1 MRYAHPGTPGALVS
15 FKSAYGNYIDGQ
27 FVEPLGGEYFMNTS
41 PVDGSDIAQFPRS
54 DAKDIDFALDAA
66 HRAAEAWGKHR
77 YSIVPTCCFRSPIGF
92 RRTWNIW
99 RLLKAGT
106 MVNRCAKR

>member
-41 PVDGSDIAQFPRS
+41 PVDGSDIAQFPAPMPKISILLLMPHTAPR
-54 DAKDIDFALDAA
+54 KPG
-66 HRAAEAWGKHR
+66 GKHR